1 MYNSLSMT
9 KIRVV
14 VFLLTLLIVGVFGL
28 FATYYARGYRID
40 WKTFKFQPNGILVI
54 QSEPTGASVY
64 IDGELKTATN
74 ANLSISPG
82 TYDIEVKREGYLGW
96 YKRLTIDKEV
106 VTQATVSLFKNAP
119 SLSPVTFAGAENPIS
134 AKGGSKIAFSVL
146 PSKDVGNDKA
156 GLWVMD
162 TFTLPLG
169 FSNEPKRITDGDMTN
184 ATYTFSPDNRQILLT
199 MSNSIFLLDSG
210 SFTGQAERVNVS
222 SQKSAILAEWNKET
236 QAINTSL
243 IRNLPESII
252 DLLTRKTS
260 DFIFSPD
267 GTMIIYSAS
276 SSANLAEN
284 LIPPLPGASTQKQER
299 NIQAG
304 RTYVYDIKEDR
315 NFLISDS
322 PVTLSNLM
330 TPALRWMP
338 SSRHLLLAQDGQVG
352 IMDYDGTNRQLVY
365 SGSYVAPFA
374 FPYSNSTKLLILT
387 NLGAV
392 SSTPNLY
399 TLTVK

>member
-1 MYNSLSMT
+1 MT

-14 VFLLTLLIVGVFGL
+14 LFLLTLLVVGVLGL
-28 FATYYARGYRID
+28 FATFYARGYRID

-74 ANLSISPG
+74 ANMSISPG
-82 TYDIEVKREGYLGW
+82 TYDVEVKKEGYLRW
-96 YKRLTIDKEV
+96 YKRLTIEKEV
-106 VTQATVSLFKNAP
+106 VTQASISLFKNAP
-119 SLSPVTFAGAENPIS
+119 SLSPVTFSGAVNPIS
-134 AKGGSKIAFSVL
+134 ARDGSKIAFSVL
-146 PSKDVGNDKA
+146 PGKDTGNDKT

-169 FSNEPKRITDGDMTN
+169 FSNEPKRITDGDMTD
-184 ATYTFSPDNRQILLT
+184 ATYYFSPDNRQVLLT

-210 SFTGQAERVNVS
+210 SFTAQSERVNVS
-222 SQKSAILAEWNKET
+222 SQKSAILAEWKKET
-236 QAINTSL
+236 ETINTSL
-243 IRNLPESII
+243 IRTLPQEIA
-252 DLLTRKTS
+252 DLLMRKTS

-267 GTMIIYSAS
+267 GTMIAYSAS

-322 PVTLSNLM
+322 PVTLTNSL

-338 SSRHLLLAQDGQVG
+338 SSRHLLLAQDEQVG
-352 IMDYDGTNRQLVY
+352 IMDYDSTNRQLVY

-387 NLGAV
+387 NLGGTN
-392 SSTPNLY
+392 STPNLY
-399 TLTVK
+399 TLTIK